1 MCTIAKS
8 YKIYIFYVHTTFLF
22 FLAFILLSLC
32 PSPYCLSI
40 SSFFL
45 HRTFFLPQRP
55 IADLHEPS
63 RHKPITTNPRSAA
76 NLTHFGLSSLF
87 SAFRLCVLGCACV
100 LALCFGLCL
109 CFGFVFRARFLFRAW
124 VCVSGCDFSTFSFLF
139 FFTGFDG
146 HGGVV
151 VVQ

>member
-63 RHKPITTNPRSAA
+63 RRKPITTNPRSAA

-100 LALCFGLCL
+100 SALCFSG
-109 CFGFVFRARFLFRAW
+109 W
-124 VCVSGCDFSTFSFLF
+124 VCVSSCDFFAFFFFLF
-139 FFTGFDG
+139 FNGFDV
-146 HGGVV
+146 HGEVV
-151 VVQ
+151 LVFQR